1 MRDEGERRFW
11 PRHFRSSGNVFRTGD
26 GGKACRDAAG
36 AWPDHA
42 RNKKKARQ
50 IGGLRNKVLA
60 PFYFPTQEYAVSSTM
75 ESLTA
80 EFGMGSGVPSPPG
93 APRQISINV

>member
-1 MRDEGERRFW
+1 MDEPTGSTTARVKGELPFQEGG
-11 PRHFRSSGNVFRTGD
+11 PFGETAED
-26 GGKACRDAAG
+26 GGEGGC
-36 AWPDHA
+36 PSM
-42 RNKKKARQ
+42 KKGPPVQA
-50 IGGLRNKVLA
+50 GLRNNVLA

-93 APRQISINV
+93 APRQISLDIN